1 MDNRYRFYALRSL
14 AFPALLVFLHVLTA
28 IVKPGLANGCATG
41 SPLMIFYVLTFAFGW
56 LPGIICG
63 VVGAVRCAFG
73 LKNGVPC
80 KLWLVV
86 SLIAFAVN
94 LAHLIVLCWWCR
106 G

>member
-1 MDNRYRFYALRSL
+1 MNRFRVYALRSL
-14 AFPALLVFLHVLTA
+14 SFPALLIFLHVLTA

-41 SPLMIFYVLTFAFGW
+41 SPLFIFYGLTLALGW

-94 LAHLIVLCWWCR
+94 LAHLIVLRWWCM